1 MVRGYKADIMDYYEK
16 VRNTEK
22 KALKERVDQIKKLY
36 PEIIELDSK
45 IGSLCVQVSLMA
57 IRKSAN
63 KEAEMNKARDFIED
77 LRTQKCEALVSHGY
91 PIDYLNL
98 YYHCKKC
105 KDTGYIEIK
114 KCSCYQRHLVNIY
127 YKKSD
132 IAQLLRDNN
141 FSNFTLAHYRA
152 NKLDNERISP
162 KENIQMIVNNIQ
174 ENYLDNFDAHDR
186 NLLFTGNPGTGKSFL
201 SQCIAKD
208 LLDKGFLVVYRTA
221 DELLSDLKEIKF
233 KNNYEI
239 ENLLVN
245 CDLLIIDD
253 LGTEQ
258 ITDFTI
264 SELFTFLNKKLL
276 KQKKMLV
283 STNLSSEALQ
293 SNYDE
298 RIYSRLMG
306 NFTTLPFF
314 GDDVRLEMKKKK
326 KRTQA

>member
-1 MVRGYKADIMDYYEK
+1 MVKGYKTDIMDYYEK

-22 KALKERVDQIKKLY
+22 KELQKRYDEIKKLH

-45 IGSLCVQVSLMA
+45 IGSLCVKVSLLA
-57 IRKSAN
+57 LRKSTN
-63 KEAEMNKARDFIED
+63 KEIEMNKLRDMVED
-77 LRTQKCEALVSHGY
+77 LRSQKYEALVFHGY
-91 PIDYLNL
+91 PMDYLNIK
-98 YYHCKKC
+98 YHCKKC
-105 KDTGYIEIK
+105 KDTGYIEVK
-114 KCSCYQRHLVNIY
+114 KCSCYQKHLVDIY
-127 YKKSD
+127 YKKSH
-132 IAQLLRDNN
+132 ISELLKDNN

-152 NKLDNERISP
+152 NKLEGEKISP
-162 KENIQMIVNNIQ
+162 KENMQMIVDNIQ
-174 ENYLDNFDAHDR
+174 ESYLKNFKEHTR

-233 KNNYEI
+233 NNNSDI
-239 ENLLVN
+239 ENLLIN

-258 ITDFTI
+258 ITEFKL

-276 KQKKMLV
+276 RQKKMLI
-283 STNLSSEALQ
+283 STNFSTEDLRA
-293 SNYDE
+293 NYDE

-306 NFTTLPFF
+306 NFTTLKFI
-314 GDDVRLEMKKKK
+314 GDDIRIEMKKKK
-326 KRTQA
+326 KRTQ

>member
-1 MVRGYKADIMDYYEK
+1 MVKGYKTDIMDYYEK

-22 KALKERVDQIKKLY
+22 KELQKRYDEIKKLH

-45 IGSLCVQVSLMA
+45 IGSLCVKVSLLA
-57 IRKSAN
+57 LRKSSN
-63 KEAEMNKARDFIED
+63 KEAEMNKLRDWVED
-77 LRTQKCEALVSHGY
+77 LRSQKYEALVSHNY
-91 PIDYLNL
+91 PMDYLNL
-98 YYHCKKC
+98 KYHCKKC
-105 KDTGYIEIK
+105 KDTGYIGVK
-114 KCSCYQRHLVNIY
+114 KCSCYQRHLVDIY
-127 YKKSD
+127 YKKSH
-132 IAQLLRDNN
+132 ISELLKDNN

-152 NKLDNERISP
+152 NKIEGEKISP
-162 KENIQMIVNNIQ
+162 KENMQKILNNIQ
-174 ENYLDNFDAHDR
+174 ESYLKDFKDHNR
-186 NLLFTGNPGTGKSFL
+186 NLLFLGNPGTGKSFL

-208 LLDKGFLVVYRTA
+208 LLDKGFLVVYRTS

-233 KNNYEI
+233 KNNLDI
-239 ENLLVN
+239 ENLLIN

-283 STNLSSEALQ
+283 STNLSTEALKA
-293 SNYDE
+293 NYDE

-306 NFTTLPFF
+306 NFTTLKFF
-314 GDDVRLEMKKKK
+314 GDDIRIEMKKMK
-326 KRTQA
+326 KRT